1 MLHQISENIYYYE
14 ISGLR
19 SATVAF
25 IVGTGSIYE
34 SEDVMGVSHFIEH
47 TVFRGTK
54 ARNAKQIKL
63 PIEEIGGSL
72 NAWTDKE
79 NTVYYAKVPT
89 SFFNKAFDILYDIVF
104 NPAFNEEDVELERR
118 IILQE
123 YLMGLE
129 VPEERVFDN
138 FFETLVEGP
147 HSKPVIGKEETI
159 KRISKQD
166 LINYHSEFYN
176 PYNVKLLV
184 TGKLNKS
191 SMKRLEALDFS
202 DGYKTAKQA
211 SKLKKGITSLHM
223 EDAQQVHLLF
233 GKEGVALKN
242 VKDRYSYLVLK
253 TLLGSGMSSLLFEK
267 IREKY
272 GLVYDIS
279 ISSVSSKEFG
289 FTLIYAATSID
300 KVKKLHKEL
309 EKVLKNFKLTT
320 KLFNYGKKRLLGKL
334 EMAIENPSVLV
345 GLLLE
350 NITNDEKIVSLEEI
364 IENVKEVNQEQVME
378 CFEKYFRGDWS
389 LSYVTPQKDLNV
401 DTISI

>member
-1 MLHQISENIYYYE
+1 MLHQISENVYYYE

-19 SATVAF
+19 SAMVAF
-25 IVGTGSIYE
+25 IVGAGSIYE
-34 SEDVMGVSHFIEH
+34 SESIMGISHFIEH

-54 ARNAKQIKL
+54 TRSAKQIKL
-63 PIEEIGGSL
+63 PIEEIGGGL

-89 SFFNKAFDILYDIVF
+89 SFFNKSFDILYDIVF

-138 FFETLVEGP
+138 FFETLIEGP
-147 HSKPVIGKEETI
+147 HSKPVIGKEGTI
-159 KRISKQD
+159 KSITKED
-166 LINYHSEFYN
+166 LIKYHGEFYN

-184 TGKLNKS
+184 TGKLNRASIK
-191 SMKRLEALDFS
+191 KLEALDFS
-202 DGYKTAKQA
+202 DGYKTAKQS
-211 SKLKKGITSLHM
+211 SKLMNGITSLHM

-242 VKDRYSYLVLK
+242 EKDRYPYLVLK

-267 IREKY
+267 IREKH

-289 FTLIYAATSID
+289 FTLIYAATSVD
-300 KVKKLHKEL
+300 KVKKLRKEL
-309 EKVLKNFKLTT
+309 EKVLKSFKLTT

-334 EMAIENPSVLV
+334 EMAIENPSALV
-345 GLLLE
+345 GLLIE
-350 NITNDEKIVSLEEI
+350 NITNDEKITSLENV
-364 IENVKEVNQEQVME
+364 IENVKGVSQEQVRE
-378 CFEKYFRGDWS
+378 CFEKYFRGEWS
-389 LSYVTPQKDLNV
+389 LSYVTPKKNLKI
-401 DTISI
+401 DTITV